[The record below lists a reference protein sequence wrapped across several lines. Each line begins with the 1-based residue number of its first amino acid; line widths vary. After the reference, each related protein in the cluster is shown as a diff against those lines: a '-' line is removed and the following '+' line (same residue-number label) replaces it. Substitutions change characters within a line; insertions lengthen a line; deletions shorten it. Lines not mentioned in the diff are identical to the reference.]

1 MKDKYAGAC
10 WNALME
16 EETKE
21 SIAEM
26 FMDALDELRAT
37 TKRIKELE
45 LLLEG
50 LCETH

>member
-1 MKDKYAGAC
+1 MTNKYAGAA

-26 FMDALDELRAT
+26 LLDAWDQLREL
-37 TKRIKELE
+37 KKQLKKEN
-45 LLLEG
+45 
-50 LCETH
+50 HVQNPA